1 MLLNSYYQ
9 LVSGTFLCPESDKH
23 LMVIKLSNWFLKI
36 STSPLTLAC
45 LVIFLVFSALVLP
58 DQVAKVEV
66 YSGEVG
72 QPDRSFFY
80 TAEDLY
86 HFADTYGP
94 LGRASYL
101 RALFTFDLI
110 FPLVYLAFLVTAI
123 SWLIKRVDLGWN
135 RWGRLNLLPVA
146 ATIFDFLEN
155 ISAAIVMARYP
166 RTTTVIDHLAG
177 VFTLLKWIFIGA
189 SLIALLCLAIMVLAR
204 GFQRKAL

>member
-1 MLLNSYYQ
+1 MATKIST
-9 LVSGTFLCPESDKH
+9 G
-23 LMVIKLSNWFLKI
+23 FLKI
-36 STSPLTLAC
+36 STGRLTLAC
-45 LVIFLVFSALVLP
+45 LVLFLIFSALILP
-58 DQVAKVEV
+58 DQAARAEV
-66 YSGEVG
+66 YSGEIG
-72 QPDRSFFY
+72 SPDTSLYY
-80 TAEDLY
+80 TASDLY
-86 HFADTYGP
+86 RIAEAYGP
-94 LGRASYL
+94 AGRSAYI
-101 RALFTFDLI
+101 RARITFDLI
-110 FPLVYLAFLVTAI
+110 WPLVYLAFLVTAI